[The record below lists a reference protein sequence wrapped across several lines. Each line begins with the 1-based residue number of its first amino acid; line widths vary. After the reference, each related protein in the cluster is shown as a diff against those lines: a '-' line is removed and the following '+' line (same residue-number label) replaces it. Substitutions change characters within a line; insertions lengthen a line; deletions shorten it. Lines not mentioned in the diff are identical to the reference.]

1 MKGHRV
7 EDIYIIP
14 ISLSYERLLEEGL
27 YANELLGIPKPK
39 ESVGGLVKARAIL
52 GQNYGSIF
60 VYFTRPVSVREM
72 ISLLDGPTL
81 KNRLTHTL
89 TPGFIFEL
97 NAYQNKSIESLSYLV
112 LIEMLR
118 QQVIQPI
125 SIIAA
130 CILLSFQHNEI
141 AIGNNGNNIRSL
153 FSWRRSISLE
163 TLCYQLDSL
172 KRILINL
179 GAKVNLKLFKT
190 RKFVY

>member
-60 VYFTRPVSVREM
+60 VNFTRPVSVREM

-97 NAYQNKSIESLSYLV
+97 NANQNKSIESLSYLV

-141 AIGNNGNNIRSL
+141 AIGNNGNNIKNL
-153 FSWRRSISLE
+153 FSWRRSLSLE

-190 RKFVY
+190 KKSS

>member
-1 MKGHRV
+1 LKGHRV

-39 ESVGGLVKARAIL
+39 ESVSGLVKARAIL

-60 VYFTRPVSVREM
+60 VNFTRPISVREM

-81 KNRLTHTL
+81 KNRLSHTL

-97 NAYQNKSIESLSYLV
+97 NANQNKSIESLSYLV

-125 SIIAA
+125 SIIAT
-130 CILLSFQHNEI
+130 CVLLAFQHNEI
-141 AIGNNGNNIRSL
+141 AVGNNGNNVKNL
-153 FSWRRSISLE
+153 FSWRRSLGLE

-179 GAKVNLKLFKT
+179 GAKVN
-190 RKFVY
+190 